1 MSLFRLISFRQ
12 FFRDITRQKM
22 RTILTVVGIFWG
34 TVSIVLLFAVGK
46 GLHESVIKGAQG
58 MGDKIAIVWPGVTA
72 KGWKGMPPGKRV
84 RYTADDVVA
93 IRDRAKEIGAIS
105 LEYRS
110 RGLLMK
116 YGMNT
121 ATGGMSGVWA
131 SFGDMRN
138 ILPQAGGRFLNQ
150 RDIYE
155 KRRVVFL
162 GSELAEKLFAK
173 EDPVG
178 ETVQIDRMPFVVI
191 GVMQEKDQN
200 SSYSGRDKDKA
211 FIPSTTFQA
220 MKNRRY
226 PSNFVFQAADGYDME
241 QAIAGLHKVLAPRH
255 GYDPSDTKALSIWD
269 TTRNG
274 GFWDTFFIAF
284 RSFLVII
291 GCFTLIT
298 GGIGVANI
306 MHVVVQERTK
316 EVGIKIALGAHKDMV
331 LMQFLAEGLLLV
343 TLGGVLGFAFSFSLI
358 SFVPP
363 LLLSAMDF
371 DLVDYIGTPNIDAFG
386 TILTVSV
393 LGLVGLTAGFFPA
406 RRASNLQ
413 PVEAIKLF

>member
-22 RTILTVVGIFWG
+22 RTTLTVVGIFWG
-34 TVSIVLLFAVGK
+34 TVSVVLLFAVGK
-46 GLHESVIKGAQG
+46 GLHENVLKGAQG
-58 MGDKIAIVWPGVTA
+58 LGDKIAIVWPGVTA
-72 KGWKGMPPGKRV
+72 KEWKGMPPGKRI

-93 IRDRAKEIGAIS
+93 IRNRAKEVGAIS
-105 LEYRS
+105 LEYRTGS
-110 RGLLMK
+110 LLMK

-138 ILPQAGGRFLNQ
+138 ILPQAGGRFLNL
-150 RDIYE
+150 RDISE

-162 GSELAEKLFAK
+162 GFELSEKLFAK

-178 ETVQIDRMPFVVI
+178 KTVQIDRRPFVVI
-191 GVMQEKDQN
+191 GVMQEKEQN

-211 FIPSTTFQA
+211 FIPSTTFQT

-226 PSNFVFQAADGYDME
+226 PSNFVFQAAKDYEMKE
-241 QAIAGLHKVLAPRH
+241 AIAGVHKVLAPRH
-255 GYDPSDTKALSIWD
+255 GYDPTDTKALSIWD
-269 TTRNG
+269 TSRNG

-316 EVGIKIALGAHKDMV
+316 EVGIKIALGAHKKMV

-343 TLGGVLGFAFSFSLI
+343 TLGGVLGFAVSYSLI
-358 SFVPP
+358 TFVPP

-371 DLVDYIGTPNIDAFG
+371 NLDEYIGTPNIDAFG
-386 TILTVSV
+386 TILTVSI
-393 LGLVGLTAGFFPA
+393 LGLVGITSGFFPA

>member
-1 MSLFRLISFRQ
+1 
-12 FFRDITRQKM
+12 
-22 RTILTVVGIFWG
+22 
-34 TVSIVLLFAVGK
+34 
-46 GLHESVIKGAQG
+46 
-58 MGDKIAIVWPGVTA
+58 
-72 KGWKGMPPGKRV
+72 
-84 RYTADDVVA
+84 
-93 IRDRAKEIGAIS
+93 
-105 LEYRS
+105 
-110 RGLLMK
+110 
-116 YGMNT
+116 
-121 ATGGMSGVWA
+121 
-131 SFGDMRN
+131 
-138 ILPQAGGRFLNQ
+138 
-150 RDIYE
+150 
-155 KRRVVFL
+155 
-162 GSELAEKLFAK
+162 
-173 EDPVG
+173 
-178 ETVQIDRMPFVVI
+178 
-191 GVMQEKDQN
+191 
-200 SSYSGRDKDKA
+200 
-211 FIPSTTFQA
+211 
-220 MKNRRY
+220 
-226 PSNFVFQAADGYDME
+226 ME

-363 LLLSAMDF
+363 LLLSVMDF

>member
-1 MSLFRLISFRQ
+1 
-12 FFRDITRQKM
+12 M
-22 RTILTVVGIFWG
+22 RTTLTVVGIFWG

-46 GLHESVIKGAQG
+46 GLHENVVKGSQG
-58 MGDKIAIVWPGVTA
+58 LGDKIAIVWPGVTA
-72 KGWKGMPPGKRV
+72 KGWKGMPPGRRI
-84 RYTADDVVA
+84 RYTADDIVA
-93 IRDRAKEIGAIS
+93 IRDRAKEVGAIS
-105 LEYRS
+105 LEYRN

-150 RDIYE
+150 RDITE

-178 ETVQIDRMPFVVI
+178 KTVRIDRRPFVVI
-191 GVMQEKDQN
+191 GVMQEKTQN
-200 SSYSGRDKDKA
+200 SSYSGRDKNKA
-211 FIPSTTFQA
+211 FIPSTTFQT
-220 MKNRRY
+220 MNNRRF
-226 PSNFVFQAADGYDME
+226 PSNFVFEPARGYKMKE
-241 QAIAGLHKVLAPRH
+241 AIAGVHKVLAARH
-255 GYDPSDTKALSIWD
+255 GYDPTDTKALSIWD
-269 TTRNG
+269 TSRNG
-274 GFWDTFFIAF
+274 EFWNTFFMAF

-316 EVGIKIALGAHKDMV
+316 EVGIKIALGAHKKMIM
-331 LMQFLAEGLLLV
+331 MQFLAEGLLLV
-343 TLGGVLGFAFSFSLI
+343 TLGGVLGFAFSYSLI
-358 SFVPP
+358 TFVPP
-363 LLLSAMDF
+363 LLLSVADFNMD
-371 DLVDYIGTPNIDAFG
+371 DYIGTPNIDAFG

-393 LGLVGLTAGFFPA
+393 LGLVGITSGIFPA
-406 RRASNLQ
+406 KRAANLQ